1 MSWLDS
7 ITNSTDMSLNKLWE
21 TVKDRGAWSVSV
33 PGATRSQIQLSE
45 STATG
50 GPLASHVI
58 HCLTQTVR
66 HGPSMLFDPCILGD
80 TNSEI
85 KVMKS
90 QLKIIKNVCK
100 SKSERQSTSC
110 GGGRGMAYMF
120 ICCCLFTKSYPTLL
134 RLHRLQPASLLCPWD
149 FPGKNTKVGC
159 HFLPQGIFPTQ
170 GSSLDFLHLL
180 HCRRILYH

>member
-58 HCLTQTVR
+58 HCLTQTY
-66 HGPSMLFDPCILGD
+66 
-80 TNSEI
+80 
-85 KVMKS
+85 VMD
-90 QLKIIKNVCK
+90 QVC
-100 SKSERQSTSC
+100 
-110 GGGRGMAYMF
+110 YL
-120 ICCCLFTKSYPTLL
+120 I
-134 RLHRLQPASLLCPWD
+134 HASLEI
-149 FPGKNTKVGC
+149 
-159 HFLPQGIFPTQ
+159 QTQ
-170 GSSLDFLHLL
+170 
-180 HCRRILYH
+180 R